1 MYYEKAIEVERVSK
15 LYKIY
20 KKPSDRLLAEI
31 FNANQRSCNEFWA
44 IKDITFTLDK
54 GETLGIVGRNGA
66 GKSTLLQV
74 ICGTIEPTEGNI
86 NVNGRIGAL
95 LELGSGFNPEFSG
108 LENAELN
115 AAILGLNKKEIRDKL
130 DEIIKFADIGEFI
143 NQPVK
148 NYSSG
153 MVMRLAFAVQAHISP
168 SILVVDEAL
177 AVGDEMFQRKCF
189 ARLEKLKAQGTSI
202 VLVSH
207 SASQI
212 IRHCDKVIMLD
223 RGEKIIEGPAQ
234 RTTEIYQQLI
244 QIERNRWSKVLSE
257 IDANKK
263 DFIKNNRESIN
274 EGSEKSNIADSAY
287 FDKNLRAKEQII
299 YEEKDIRF
307 IDIRVVEPGST
318 KRINNIPS
326 DKDFNVI
333 LRFEALVNMEGIRIG
348 CLIGDKEGCK
358 LGGMAYPEKQG
369 MHKGR
374 RKIIE
379 LEFRNI
385 LWPGYIL

>member
-44 IKDITFTLDK
+44 IKDITFSLDK

-202 VLVSH
+202 VLS
-207 SASQI
+207 
-212 IRHCDKVIMLD
+212 
-223 RGEKIIEGPAQ
+223 
-234 RTTEIYQQLI
+234 
-244 QIERNRWSKVLSE
+244 
-257 IDANKK
+257 
-263 DFIKNNRESIN
+263 
-274 EGSEKSNIADSAY
+274 
-287 FDKNLRAKEQII
+287 
-299 YEEKDIRF
+299 
-307 IDIRVVEPGST
+307 
-318 KRINNIPS
+318 
-326 DKDFNVI
+326 
-333 LRFEALVNMEGIRIG
+333 
-348 CLIGDKEGCK
+348 
-358 LGGMAYPEKQG
+358 
-369 MHKGR
+369 
-374 RKIIE
+374 
-379 LEFRNI
+379 
-385 LWPGYIL
+385 